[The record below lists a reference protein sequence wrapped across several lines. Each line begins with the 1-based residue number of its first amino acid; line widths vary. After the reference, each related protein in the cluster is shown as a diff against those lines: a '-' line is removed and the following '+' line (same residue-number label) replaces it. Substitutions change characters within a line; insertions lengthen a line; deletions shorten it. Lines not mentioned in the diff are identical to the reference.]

1 MQVLIKRI
9 QVGIASAVLV
19 AASVATA
26 SAAPIVFTNEA
37 DFNAAVAAA
46 GLTPS
51 LESFEGQ
58 PSGPRPS
65 PLDVG
70 PFTVAG
76 IQPALAITTGTGFV
90 THGTKALVG
99 GVGFQPLT
107 FTFDT
112 AIRAFS
118 MDVVDGHNDA
128 GGTFFGRIGNGAQ
141 QNFFTGGGPGRFAVQ
156 FLGILDLDAAFTTLQ
171 FNGIGGLASFT
182 LDRVQY
188 AAGEGSP
195 TPVPEPASLT
205 LLAAGLLAGARRLR
219 ARRAASR

>member
-1 MQVLIKRI
+1 MHSMFKRI

-19 AASVATA
+19 AASVSAA
-26 SAAPIVFTNEA
+26 SAAPIIYTNEA
-37 DFNAAVAAA
+37 DFNAAVSNA
-46 GLTPS
+46 GLTLS

-70 PFTVAG
+70 PFTVAAP
-76 IQPALAITTGTGFV
+76 IPALAITTGAGLV
-90 THGTKALVG
+90 THGAKALVG
-99 GVGFQPLT
+99 SQGFQPLT

-118 MDVVDGHNDA
+118 IDVVDAFNDG

-141 QNFFTGGGPGRFAVQ
+141 QTFFTGGGPGLHAVS

-171 FNGIGGLASFT
+171 FDGDGGLSSFT

-188 AAGEGSP
+188 AQGGDNP

-205 LLAAGLLAGARRLR
+205 LLAAGLAIGARRLR
-219 ARRAASR
+219 ARRVLC

>member
-1 MQVLIKRI
+1 MQRLIKRI
-9 QVGIASAVLV
+9 QVGMVGAALV

-37 DFNAAVAAA
+37 DFNAAVTAA
-46 GLTPS
+46 GLTLS

-76 IQPALAITTGTGFV
+76 TLPALAITTGTGFV

-99 GVGFQPLT
+99 TGFQPLT
-107 FTFDT
+107 LTFDT

-128 GGTFFGRIGNGAQ
+128 GGTFFGRIGSGAQ
-141 QNFFTGGGPGRFAVQ
+141 QTFFTGGGAGRFAVQ
-156 FLGILDLDAAFTTLQ
+156 FLGILDLDAAFNTLQ
-171 FNGIGGLASFT
+171 FGANGGLASFT
-182 LDRVQY
+182 LDRVQF
-188 AAGEGSP
+188 AAGEGDP
-195 TPVPEPASLT
+195 TPVPEPASIT

-219 ARRAASR
+219 ARRAGASR